1 MAVQVPAEE
10 FVVEGAKMSCDKG
23 SRNAVFKPPAD
34 RRMTILGGR
43 ITTCTRSSIHS
54 GLSGSNSRSF
64 CPLSENV
71 MCPPLQ
77 HTRMEEV
84 NNKCPSS
91 FGETAGGALLDGA
104 ACPLL

>member
-43 ITTCTRSSIHS
+43 VGIETDTSPEKILRVI
-54 GLSGSNSRSF
+54 
-64 CPLSENV
+64 SENV
-71 MCPPLQ
+71 
-77 HTRMEEV
+77 RR
-84 NNKCPSS
+84 
-91 FGETAGGALLDGA
+91 
-104 ACPLL
+104 

>member
-43 ITTCTRSSIHS
+43 VGIEPGTSPEKNFEGDFGKCAAMS
-54 GLSGSNSRSF
+54 GKPCIKDFIDTWFLA
-64 CPLSENV
+64 E
-71 MCPPLQ
+71 
-77 HTRMEEV
+77 
-84 NNKCPSS
+84 PSVS
-91 FGETAGGALLDGA
+91 YS
-104 ACPLL
+104 